1 MRLDLSLA
9 TQTTQKLGRILL
21 LGMPASCTHGIIISL
36 FLALC
41 QHNYRLSL
49 NLILDL
55 SFLFLFCKIV

>member
-41 QHNYRLSL
+41 QHNVSA
-49 NLILDL
+49 
-55 SFLFLFCKIV
+55 